1 MLFSVTKKTPEIYEY
16 FNDNEDSLMTILKS
30 DRILFAM
37 KEFLTL
43 FLTES
48 TMMLYVFLKN
58 MVLRTLM
65 FRIV

>member
-16 FNDNEDSLMTILKS
+16 FKDNEDSLMTILKS